1 MLLGSVC
8 IDTLVWKRTRRAQ
21 LAKVLGSLC
30 QLGTSVHMQN
40 QFSQPVTVASQEQL
54 QLLVQPPEA
63 SHGLSLLAEQ
73 LEHLF
78 DLGLKKPAVG
88 GGCCLPQSCQ
98 LSQILLLIIAK
109 RSASKILH
117 ALPLWQFAKLF
128 GCTVPVRLRRW
139 PKRPESYL

>member
-1 MLLGSVC
+1 MGSVC

>member
-1 MLLGSVC
+1 MGSVC

-40 QFSQPVTVASQEQL
+40 QFSQPVTAASQEQL
-54 QLLVQPPEA
+54 QLLVQSPEA

-117 ALPLWQFAKLF
+117 AVLNWRMPQVMIRCGRF
-128 GCTVPVRLRRW
+128 GC
-139 PKRPESYL
+139 

>member
-1 MLLGSVC
+1 MGSVC

-40 QFSQPVTVASQEQL
+40 QFSQPVTAASQEQL

-88 GGCCLPQSCQ
+88 GGCYLPQSCQ

-117 ALPLWQFAKLF
+117 AVLNWRMPQVMIRCGGF
-128 GCTVPVRLRRW
+128 GC
-139 PKRPESYL
+139 